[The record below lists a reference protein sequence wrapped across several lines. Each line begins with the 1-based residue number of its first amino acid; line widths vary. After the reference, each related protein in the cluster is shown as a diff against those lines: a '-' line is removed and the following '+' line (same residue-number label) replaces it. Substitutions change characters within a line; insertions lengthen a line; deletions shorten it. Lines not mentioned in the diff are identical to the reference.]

1 MSAAAVAVTLQP
13 AGAADAA
20 VIAALHERCLGE
32 AWQAASVARLLALPG
47 AFALI
52 AAAPPPAGPVGFI
65 LCVPSPPD
73 IDVAAI
79 GVLPDRRRAGLGGR
93 LLDAA
98 VAMARAGGAASL
110 MLEVA
115 DDNAAALALYHRRG
129 FVPAGRR
136 PGYYRGPE
144 GRRDALVLRLAL
156 LPDANSGR

>member
-1 MSAAAVAVTLQP
+1 VSPGAVAVTLQP
-13 AGAADAA
+13 AGVTDAA

-32 AWQAASVARLLALPG
+32 SWQADSVARLLALPG
-47 AFALI
+47 AFALV

-73 IDVAAI
+73 IDIAAL
-79 GVLPDRRRAGLGGR
+79 GVLPDRRRTGLGGR

-98 VAMARAGGAASL
+98 VALARAGGAASL

-115 DDNAAALALYHRRG
+115 DDNAAALALYRGRG
-129 FVPAGRR
+129 FAPAGRR

-156 LPDANSGR
+156 LPGASSER